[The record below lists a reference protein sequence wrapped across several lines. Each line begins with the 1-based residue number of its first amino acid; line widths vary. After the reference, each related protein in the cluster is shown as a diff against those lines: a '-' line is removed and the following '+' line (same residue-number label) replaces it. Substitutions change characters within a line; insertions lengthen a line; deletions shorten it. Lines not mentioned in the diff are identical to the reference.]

1 MSEFCIWLTG
11 LPASG
16 KTTLALL
23 LEKAL
28 KAYGFRPV
36 VLDGDNLRQ
45 FLWPELKFSREARQ
59 AQAERATYL
68 AKLIQQAGGIPIV
81 ALISP
86 YRADRAWAREQLKG
100 FVEVH
105 VDCPAGICALRDPK
119 DLWAR
124 ARRGEISQFTGVDDP
139 YEEPTFSEVKVRTNQ
154 QSPKGCCSVVI
165 AKLVELG
172 YHVGHDSSDHPSA
185 LSRGLGERT

>member
-1 MSEFCIWLTG
+1 MNEFCLWLTG

-16 KTTLALL
+16 KTTLALG

-100 FVEVH
+100 FVEVY

-139 YEEPTFSEVKVRTNQ
+139 YEEPLFPEIKVRTHQ
-154 QSPKGCCSVVI
+154 QQPKGCCWFII
-165 AKLVELG
+165 AKLVNLG
-172 YHVGHDSSDHPSA
+172 YDLGHDSSDHPSA
-185 LSRGLGERT
+185 PSHGLGERT

>member
-1 MSEFCIWLTG
+1 MQDTKPFCLWLTG

-16 KTTLALL
+16 KTTLALK

-28 KAYGFRPV
+28 KGGGFRPV

-45 FLWPELKFSREARQ
+45 FLYPELGFSRTARK
-59 AQAERATYL
+59 AQAERATYV
-68 AKLIQQAGGIPIV
+68 AKLIQKVGGTPIV

-86 YRADRAWAREQLKG
+86 YRADRAWARQELKA
-100 FVEVH
+100 FVEVF
-105 VDCPAGICALRDPK
+105 VDCPAYICAKRDPK

-124 ARRGEISQFTGVDDP
+124 ARRGELAQFTGVDDP
-139 YEEPTFSEVKVRTNQ
+139 YERPTLPEVRVDTARH
-154 QSPKGCCSVVI
+154 SPERCCSTVL

-172 YHVGHDSSDHPSA
+172 FSA
-185 LSRGLGERT
+185 AQEEG

>member
-1 MSEFCIWLTG
+1 MSDFCLWLTG

-16 KTTLALL
+16 KTTLALR
-23 LEKAL
+23 LEKSL
-28 KAYGFRPV
+28 KAHGFRPV

-86 YRADRAWAREQLKG
+86 YRADRQWARHQLKG
-100 FVEVH
+100 FVEVYL
-105 VDCPAGICALRDPK
+105 DCPAGICAERDPK

-124 ARRGEISQFTGVDDP
+124 ALRGELAQFTGVDDP
-139 YEEPTFSEVKVRTNQ
+139 YEFPLYPEVTVRTAH
-154 QSPKGCCSVVI
+154 QSLDECLRFVL
-165 AKLVELG
+165 AALVAGGNLLPEDQG
-172 YHVGHDSSDHPSA
+172 
-185 LSRGLGERT
+185 